1 MARERVPGADD
12 AVMPE
17 AERIEVLIAEDEP
30 LARLAAAQALL
41 AVGFEVIQASDAT
54 EALAILAERETVR
67 ALVTDIV
74 MPSGTVNGYQLA
86 AMIAARWPQIRI
98 LIVSGADRPQPG
110 ELPLGVGFLAKP
122 WTGPDLADAVLAL
135 VERQN
140 ACA

>member
-1 MARERVPGADD
+1 MARERFIEADD
-12 AVMPE
+12 AVMWE
-17 AERIEVLIAEDEP
+17 AERIEILLAEDEP
-30 LARLAAAQALL
+30 LARMAAAQALS
-41 AVGFEVIQASDAT
+41 AVGLEVIQASDAT

-67 ALVTDIV
+67 VLVTDIV

-98 LIVSGADRPQPG
+98 LIVSGADRLQSG
-110 ELPLGVGFLAKP
+110 ELPLDVGFLAKP

-140 ACA
+140 LRA